1 MGVTETFVCL
11 AFNFTLCSVLPF
23 SPTTLL
29 MPAISTRAGVAPS
42 RRGCDSSELSRVVA
56 VVASA
61 VQEHYSVTRIFCNDD
76 FCYNFPRI
84 KNRFRRSFA
93 SDPDGNPA
101 GQAFLRD
108 ALCGELYLK
117 RGARLF
123 PMGAPMS
130 QPVSIMLRDPVP
142 PLPLA
147 DESRLSLCLRRALL
161 PPLPFFVPLVA
172 PPTALDQ
179 QPKKKGNRGTMM
191 PPGGGGNVM
200 TRQFNEVMINLGV
213 QQVNQQKF
221 DEAINTF
228 TLLLDELGN
237 SAPALIGRGTAYALS
252 GKIKEA
258 IEDYSLACELEPKM
272 VDAWRRRAQARAA
285 IGEVDGAI
293 EDFTTALSLE
303 KGQMDLLMERGMVYA
318 RARRFYEAAKDLRA
332 VVAVMPKEEMAHV
345 ALAESLVG
353 LGETEEA
360 MEIYE
365 KVVDANPGNRM
376 AWLYMGQAAKELAM
390 PDRAEQAYRKATQLE
405 PRFAQAYRVW
415 ALLKH
420 AMGDHKHAL
429 ELVRVAMKLEP
440 ENVEGHYIKG
450 SCHHALGQLQDAVT
464 TYDGLLSK
472 PTRQEEQPLLFMA
485 FYQREV
491 AQFTASRLNKPLRD
505 FDFEDN
511 FGPEFKQA
519 WARRSV
525 PTDLFP
531 AYRPQPYRAAFD
543 NQMKPEKH
551 MSEQVKRGRKELVK
565 AADTVG
571 ARTQYTSP
579 GFLPNQRQHRAAG
592 MAALEMMQAA
602 RATCREPW
610 PCDPIVWVD
619 QLTQEEFEKGF
630 GAVTAMVQGHSK
642 NLRYYANYD
651 RAFALIRDEMLEQGA
666 VEIGDLTQ
674 KYEIPVEMDAEVEAA
689 ETPEELWNVVG
700 QNFLITVPCFST
712 AKPDYMLNGT
722 TLAIRKLGDGAF
734 DFAIKM
740 PLTPPR
746 WKEYDAELTAAWK
759 NLCEVMADAK
769 KSKDD
774 KLVKTA
780 ILRVVYYWYNFSPLS
795 RGSAMAGYS
804 SLLGLFLAAGKE
816 ITAKPPPDVQVDW
829 EAILS
834 PTLEEF
840 ISRISKWLFV
850 GATDAAD
857 FHDLL
862 DVHEAFPTQQRMA
875 SYPSAGRPQ
884 QPPQNLQQR
893 PAQPLPQTGAAKPP
907 VKQEPGGAA
916 GGAGSAGGTGGS
928 ASASASAKKAL
939 PPAACS
945 GCGATGGDL
954 SQSECGHMSL
964 CNACGRSMAEK
975 QATCQQCGAVVDKL
989 VKEFLVRVKPVSRDY
1004 FIGKFPQGLPGL
1016 KKGDERGW
1024 TMKREGVPAG
1034 RVLSEAARAKARTRP
1049 LLLEDD
1055 TGQASY
1061 VGHMEGG
1068 WQHSAYYLLVMHGKE
1083 FVAIPASQWYAF
1095 TKQAQY
1101 KTLTLEEAEL
1111 CMQSKRRKADGFRR
1125 WLTKEESEKL
1135 LAGGGKEGGGEDWE
1149 HDELFS
1155 DDDEATAMQPE
1166 DKEDEKEQERSPTK
1180 EAAAAIH
1187 LADKEDEKEQEWSP
1201 TKEKGFEFY
1210 FAPLPFSLFLP
1221 PPPFPLFL
1229 PLRPSFPSPLSVQE
1243 EEEEEEEEEE
1253 GEGQAEGEGGALSLS
1268 GKALKKLLHKAGKG
1282 KGAGA
1287 AAGGQGAGGGKGE
1300 GGAAA
1305 ASVAAGAAAAL
1316 SAAAAAAAA
1325 AAGRGLKRKDLEKG
1339 TTGGGASGAAAAGAK
1354 KGKVE
1359 PGKRTPPLPAKREP
1373 GAGGAAAGKA
1383 GGGTSGGGA
1392 SGAAAAGPK
1401 PTAVTEEAVKG
1412 ILRQAPIK
1420 SADLVNRFRS
1430 CLKTAE
1436 DKKRF
1441 QEIIKRVGKIQ
1452 AVNGEKFIVLR

>member
-1 MGVTETFVCL
+1 
-11 AFNFTLCSVLPF
+11 
-23 SPTTLL
+23 
-29 MPAISTRAGVAPS
+29 
-42 RRGCDSSELSRVVA
+42 
-56 VVASA
+56 
-61 VQEHYSVTRIFCNDD
+61 NDD

-108 ALCGELYLK
+108 ALCGEVLLK

-130 QPVSIMLRDPVP
+130 QPVSVMLRDPVP

-258 IEDYSLACELEPKM
+258 IEDYSLACELDPKM

-332 VVAVMPKEEMAHV
+332 VVAVMPKEELAHV

-405 PRFAQAYRVW
+405 PRQQTRATGWHGCTVYMGQAAKELAMPERAEQAYRKATQLEPRFAQAYRVW

-429 ELVRVAMKLEP
+429 ELVRVAMQLEP

-450 SCHHALGQLQDAVT
+450 SCHHALGQLQDAPLNVEGHYIKGSCHHALGQLQDACLAFPPSSPPPHSFLSHHQVVTYDAFPHCKLVTTQMKRPSRTLSRLSHHQVT
-464 TYDGLLSK
+464 TYDALLSK

-543 NQMKPEKH
+543 NQLKPERH

-571 ARTQYTSP
+571 GRTQYTSP

-602 RATCREPW
+602 RATWREQAAAASKQQGKGGSSSKGRASSSRRSDHYDDYDDDEEEDEDEDEDEAGVTVGGW
-610 PCDPIVWVD
+610 RDLYSIAVRWRLLSEPCDPIVWVD

-712 AKPDYMLNGT
+712 AQPDYMLNGT
-722 TLAIRKLGDGAF
+722 TLAVRKLGDGAF

-816 ITAKPPPDVQVDW
+816 ITAKPPPDVQLDW

-840 ISRISKWLFV
+840 ITRISKWLFV
-850 GATDAAD
+850 GATDGSD
-857 FHDLL
+857 FHELL
-862 DVHEAFPTQQRMA
+862 DVHEAFPT
-875 SYPSAGRPQ
+875 
-884 QPPQNLQQR
+884 
-893 PAQPLPQTGAAKPP
+893 
-907 VKQEPGGAA
+907 V
-916 GGAGSAGGTGGS
+916 GSAIRM
-928 ASASASAKKAL
+928 
-939 PPAACS
+939 
-945 GCGATGGDL
+945 L
-954 SQSECGHMSL
+954 S
-964 CNACGRSMAEK
+964 K
-975 QATCQQCGAVVDKL
+975 
-989 VKEFLVRVKPVSRDY
+989 Y
-1004 FIGKFPQGLPGL
+1004 
-1016 KKGDERGW
+1016 
-1024 TMKREGVPAG
+1024 
-1034 RVLSEAARAKARTRP
+1034 
-1049 LLLEDD
+1049 
-1055 TGQASY
+1055 
-1061 VGHMEGG
+1061 
-1068 WQHSAYYLLVMHGKE
+1068 
-1083 FVAIPASQWYAF
+1083 
-1095 TKQAQY
+1095 
-1101 KTLTLEEAEL
+1101 
-1111 CMQSKRRKADGFRR
+1111 
-1125 WLTKEESEKL
+1125 
-1135 LAGGGKEGGGEDWE
+1135 
-1149 HDELFS
+1149 
-1155 DDDEATAMQPE
+1155 
-1166 DKEDEKEQERSPTK
+1166 
-1180 EAAAAIH
+1180 
-1187 LADKEDEKEQEWSP
+1187 
-1201 TKEKGFEFY
+1201 
-1210 FAPLPFSLFLP
+1210 
-1221 PPPFPLFL
+1221 
-1229 PLRPSFPSPLSVQE
+1229 
-1243 EEEEEEEEEE
+1243 
-1253 GEGQAEGEGGALSLS
+1253 
-1268 GKALKKLLHKAGKG
+1268 
-1282 KGAGA
+1282 
-1287 AAGGQGAGGGKGE
+1287 
-1300 GGAAA
+1300 
-1305 ASVAAGAAAAL
+1305 
-1316 SAAAAAAAA
+1316 
-1325 AAGRGLKRKDLEKG
+1325 
-1339 TTGGGASGAAAAGAK
+1339 
-1354 KGKVE
+1354 
-1359 PGKRTPPLPAKREP
+1359 
-1373 GAGGAAAGKA
+1373 
-1383 GGGTSGGGA
+1383 
-1392 SGAAAAGPK
+1392 
-1401 PTAVTEEAVKG
+1401 
-1412 ILRQAPIK
+1412 
-1420 SADLVNRFRS
+1420 
-1430 CLKTAE
+1430 
-1436 DKKRF
+1436 
-1441 QEIIKRVGKIQ
+1441 
-1452 AVNGEKFIVLR
+1452 

>member
-1 MGVTETFVCL
+1 
-11 AFNFTLCSVLPF
+11 
-23 SPTTLL
+23 
-29 MPAISTRAGVAPS
+29 
-42 RRGCDSSELSRVVA
+42 
-56 VVASA
+56 
-61 VQEHYSVTRIFCNDD
+61 
-76 FCYNFPRI
+76 
-84 KNRFRRSFA
+84 
-93 SDPDGNPA
+93 
-101 GQAFLRD
+101 
-108 ALCGELYLK
+108 
-117 RGARLF
+117 
-123 PMGAPMS
+123 MS
-130 QPVSIMLRDPVP
+130 QPDSVMLRNPVP
-142 PLPLA
+142 PLPVA

-237 SAPALIGRGTAYALS
+237 SAPALIGRGTKLLVTLPTPLVPVPHSAAITIALLS
-252 GKIKEA
+252 PSSLPLHPSLSSSMPPQACELEPKMVDAWRRRAQGTYEA
-258 IEDYSLACELEPKM
+258 PQHSLLPPVSLPLLPLHQACELEPKM

-293 EDFTTALSLE
+293 EDFTAALSLE
-303 KGQMDLLMERGMVYA
+303 KGQMDLLMERGMVFA

-332 VVAVMPKEEMAHV
+332 VVAVMPKEELAHV

-360 MEIYE
+360 MEICERVVAGNPGNRRSVHIRCTLFSPSTPLCTHSLQAESLVGLGETEEAMEIYE
-365 KVVDANPGNRM
+365 KVVATNPGNRM
-376 AWLYMGQAAKELAM
+376 AWVYMGQAAKELAM
-390 PDRAEQAYRKATQLE
+390 PDRAEQAYKKATQLE

-429 ELVRVAMKLEP
+429 ELVRVAMQLEP

-464 TYDGLLSK
+464 TYDALLSK

-491 AQFTASRLNKPLRD
+491 AQFTASRLNKPLRN

-511 FGPEFKQA
+511 FTPEFKQA

-543 NQMKPEKH
+543 NQLKPERQ

-565 AADTVG
+565 AADTMG
-571 ARTQYTSP
+571 GRTQYTSP

-602 RATCREPW
+602 QATWREQVAAASKQQGKGGSSSKGRSSSRRSDHYDDYDDDEEEDEDEDEEEEGGVTVGGW
-610 PCDPIVWVD
+610 RDLYSIAVRWRLLSEPCDPIVWVD

-712 AKPDYMLNGT
+712 AQPDYMLNGT
-722 TLAIRKLGDGAF
+722 TLAVRKLGDGAF

-780 ILRVVYYWYNFSPLS
+780 ILRVVYYWWVPPRLVTPRLCNFSPLSRGSAIAGYSTLLALSDASTPPITHPSHVLHTIWPTIRYNFSPLS
-795 RGSAMAGYS
+795 RGSAMAGHS

-840 ISRISKWLFV
+840 ITRISKWLFV
-850 GATDAAD
+850 GATDGSD

-862 DVHEAFPTQQRMA
+862 NVHEAFPT
-875 SYPSAGRPQ
+875 
-884 QPPQNLQQR
+884 
-893 PAQPLPQTGAAKPP
+893 
-907 VKQEPGGAA
+907 V
-916 GGAGSAGGTGGS
+916 GSAIRM
-928 ASASASAKKAL
+928 
-939 PPAACS
+939 
-945 GCGATGGDL
+945 L
-954 SQSECGHMSL
+954 S
-964 CNACGRSMAEK
+964 K
-975 QATCQQCGAVVDKL
+975 
-989 VKEFLVRVKPVSRDY
+989 Y
-1004 FIGKFPQGLPGL
+1004 
-1016 KKGDERGW
+1016 
-1024 TMKREGVPAG
+1024 
-1034 RVLSEAARAKARTRP
+1034 
-1049 LLLEDD
+1049 
-1055 TGQASY
+1055 
-1061 VGHMEGG
+1061 
-1068 WQHSAYYLLVMHGKE
+1068 
-1083 FVAIPASQWYAF
+1083 
-1095 TKQAQY
+1095 
-1101 KTLTLEEAEL
+1101 
-1111 CMQSKRRKADGFRR
+1111 
-1125 WLTKEESEKL
+1125 
-1135 LAGGGKEGGGEDWE
+1135 
-1149 HDELFS
+1149 
-1155 DDDEATAMQPE
+1155 
-1166 DKEDEKEQERSPTK
+1166 
-1180 EAAAAIH
+1180 
-1187 LADKEDEKEQEWSP
+1187 
-1201 TKEKGFEFY
+1201 
-1210 FAPLPFSLFLP
+1210 
-1221 PPPFPLFL
+1221 
-1229 PLRPSFPSPLSVQE
+1229 
-1243 EEEEEEEEEE
+1243 
-1253 GEGQAEGEGGALSLS
+1253 
-1268 GKALKKLLHKAGKG
+1268 
-1282 KGAGA
+1282 
-1287 AAGGQGAGGGKGE
+1287 
-1300 GGAAA
+1300 
-1305 ASVAAGAAAAL
+1305 
-1316 SAAAAAAAA
+1316 
-1325 AAGRGLKRKDLEKG
+1325 
-1339 TTGGGASGAAAAGAK
+1339 
-1354 KGKVE
+1354 
-1359 PGKRTPPLPAKREP
+1359 
-1373 GAGGAAAGKA
+1373 
-1383 GGGTSGGGA
+1383 
-1392 SGAAAAGPK
+1392 
-1401 PTAVTEEAVKG
+1401 
-1412 ILRQAPIK
+1412 
-1420 SADLVNRFRS
+1420 
-1430 CLKTAE
+1430 
-1436 DKKRF
+1436 
-1441 QEIIKRVGKIQ
+1441 
-1452 AVNGEKFIVLR
+1452 

>member
-1 MGVTETFVCL
+1 
-11 AFNFTLCSVLPF
+11 
-23 SPTTLL
+23 
-29 MPAISTRAGVAPS
+29 
-42 RRGCDSSELSRVVA
+42 
-56 VVASA
+56 
-61 VQEHYSVTRIFCNDD
+61 
-76 FCYNFPRI
+76 
-84 KNRFRRSFA
+84 
-93 SDPDGNPA
+93 
-101 GQAFLRD
+101 
-108 ALCGELYLK
+108 
-117 RGARLF
+117 
-123 PMGAPMS
+123 MS
-130 QPVSIMLRDPVP
+130 QPVSVMLRDPVP

-258 IEDYSLACELEPKM
+258 IEDYSLACELDPKM

-332 VVAVMPKEEMAHV
+332 VVAVMPKEELAHV

-429 ELVRVAMKLEP
+429 ELVRVAMQLEP

-464 TYDGLLSK
+464 TYDALLSK

-543 NQMKPEKH
+543 NQLKPERH
-551 MSEQVKRGRKELVK
+551 VSEQVKRGRKELIK

-571 ARTQYTSP
+571 GRTQYTSP

-602 RATCREPW
+602 QATWKEQAAAASKQQGKGGSSSKGRASSSRRSDHYDDYDDDEEEDEDEDDEEDAGVTVGGWRDLYSIAVRWRLLSE

-712 AKPDYMLNGT
+712 EQPDYMLNGT
-722 TLAIRKLGDGAF
+722 TLAVRKLGDGAF

-816 ITAKPPPDVQVDW
+816 ITAKPPPDVQLDW

-840 ISRISKWLFV
+840 ITRISKWLFV
-850 GATDAAD
+850 GATDGSD
-857 FHDLL
+857 FHELL
-862 DVHEAFPTQQRMA
+862 DVHEAFPT
-875 SYPSAGRPQ
+875 
-884 QPPQNLQQR
+884 
-893 PAQPLPQTGAAKPP
+893 
-907 VKQEPGGAA
+907 V
-916 GGAGSAGGTGGS
+916 GSAIRM
-928 ASASASAKKAL
+928 
-939 PPAACS
+939 
-945 GCGATGGDL
+945 L
-954 SQSECGHMSL
+954 S
-964 CNACGRSMAEK
+964 K
-975 QATCQQCGAVVDKL
+975 
-989 VKEFLVRVKPVSRDY
+989 Y
-1004 FIGKFPQGLPGL
+1004 
-1016 KKGDERGW
+1016 
-1024 TMKREGVPAG
+1024 
-1034 RVLSEAARAKARTRP
+1034 
-1049 LLLEDD
+1049 
-1055 TGQASY
+1055 
-1061 VGHMEGG
+1061 
-1068 WQHSAYYLLVMHGKE
+1068 
-1083 FVAIPASQWYAF
+1083 
-1095 TKQAQY
+1095 
-1101 KTLTLEEAEL
+1101 
-1111 CMQSKRRKADGFRR
+1111 
-1125 WLTKEESEKL
+1125 
-1135 LAGGGKEGGGEDWE
+1135 
-1149 HDELFS
+1149 
-1155 DDDEATAMQPE
+1155 
-1166 DKEDEKEQERSPTK
+1166 
-1180 EAAAAIH
+1180 
-1187 LADKEDEKEQEWSP
+1187 
-1201 TKEKGFEFY
+1201 
-1210 FAPLPFSLFLP
+1210 
-1221 PPPFPLFL
+1221 
-1229 PLRPSFPSPLSVQE
+1229 
-1243 EEEEEEEEEE
+1243 
-1253 GEGQAEGEGGALSLS
+1253 
-1268 GKALKKLLHKAGKG
+1268 
-1282 KGAGA
+1282 
-1287 AAGGQGAGGGKGE
+1287 
-1300 GGAAA
+1300 
-1305 ASVAAGAAAAL
+1305 
-1316 SAAAAAAAA
+1316 
-1325 AAGRGLKRKDLEKG
+1325 
-1339 TTGGGASGAAAAGAK
+1339 
-1354 KGKVE
+1354 
-1359 PGKRTPPLPAKREP
+1359 
-1373 GAGGAAAGKA
+1373 
-1383 GGGTSGGGA
+1383 
-1392 SGAAAAGPK
+1392 
-1401 PTAVTEEAVKG
+1401 
-1412 ILRQAPIK
+1412 
-1420 SADLVNRFRS
+1420 
-1430 CLKTAE
+1430 
-1436 DKKRF
+1436 
-1441 QEIIKRVGKIQ
+1441 
-1452 AVNGEKFIVLR
+1452 